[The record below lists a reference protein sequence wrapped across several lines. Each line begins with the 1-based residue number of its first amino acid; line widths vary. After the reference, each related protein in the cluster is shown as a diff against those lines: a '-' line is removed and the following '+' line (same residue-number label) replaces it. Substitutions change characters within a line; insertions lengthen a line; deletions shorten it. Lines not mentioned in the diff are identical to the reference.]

1 MARKNYNIDEMRA
14 LKLAYDSD
22 ITRNDKFRYYVMPA
36 ILVMVAVFIVM
47 TPRIALTWQQEVPG
61 VGQPEYIKSD
71 YPTIPLQKSGRLDG
85 GQVSDFLHKLDS
97 VPKTNGEPNYM
108 SVTQFETKKKAYQ
121 DAIKSKRKQPDRKFT
136 PGHYKVV
143 GDYAY
148 RVAQKS
154 HLAALLDTLW
164 AAKFQ
169 IVTGLVLGLLG
180 FLFGRFKLY
189 PSVIERG
196 YRYRQYDEKNR
207 FINGLTQLLTSDS
220 RSVYDCLV
228 TTQNRAGGQFG
239 KDLERF
245 TYALRDA
252 DVDKTVIV
260 FNEFTARYR
269 DDLIFVQFMDQIRIT
284 YTEGRNNLVTIQQ
297 LKDWHGQVKTKQ
309 AEFLSRKNDVV
320 LTFKVYYG
328 LSLGLILFLH
338 TVPMPWQMYA
348 ATFGGT
354 FVGIGVAIV
363 YVLTNYPV
371 IKKLTD
377 TYFDDNVLS
386 TARS

>member
-36 ILVMVAVFIVM
+36 ILVIVAVFTVM

-71 YPTIPLQKSGRLDG
+71 YPTIALQKSGKLDG
-85 GQVSDFLHKLDS
+85 RQVSDFLHKLDG

-108 SVTQFETKKKAYQ
+108 SVTQFETKKKAYA

-148 RVAQKS
+148 RVGQKF
-154 HLAALLDTLW
+154 HLTALLDTLW

-169 IVTGLVLGLLG
+169 IVTALVLGLFG

-207 FINGLTQLLTSDS
+207 FVNGLTQLLTSDS

-320 LTFKVYYG
+320 LMFKVYYG

-354 FVGIGVAIV
+354 FVGIGVAIL